1 MKEFFFLHGW
11 EGNCIPK
18 CRPVVFYVLYLQT
31 SIFLAVE
38 KCSDMQNGEV
48 IRHVFFL
55 NSK

>member
-48 IRHVFFL
+48 IRHVSFL